1 MTAKAKLKTETT
13 QMLEFIL
20 VIYLFQC
27 FFFFFF
33 LQTDSEEA

>member
-27 FFFFFF
+27 FFCFF
-33 LQTDSEEA
+33 LQIDSEEA